1 WLVLYKTRKKA
12 FCTVCRFAT
21 VKKLNSFSKCGD
33 DAFISIGMNNWK
45 DCPGKLGVREK
56 SNYHRECIYK
66 VHASTNQVN
75 VDVQKEIKQATN
87 RSCFLEQ
94 FKCIPYL
101 MRVRGHTDDESNF
114 QKLFE
119 LVSTNN
125 RLDKEIKQWL
135 KKKCQYTSHDI
146 ISEQIK
152 EMYHQAFSKLR
163 QVKQSEIF
171 SVVIDETRDVSEHEQ
186 LVFAVRWVGSNYEV
200 AEEFVGL
207 YGCTKM
213 DAIFLLNIIK
223 DVLLQMGLDLKNI
236 CGQTY
241 DSASVLQGKAFG
253 EATLLKKENPK
264 ALSIHCLNHSLNLVL
279 QEAAKSCLMV
289 RSALEAVHKVH
300 NIIHASAKKL
310 AIFKNTSYQIN
321 AG

>member
-1 WLVLYKTRKKA
+1 
-12 FCTVCRFAT
+12 
-21 VKKLNSFSKCGD
+21 
-33 DAFISIGMNNWK
+33 
-45 DCPGKLGVREK
+45 
-56 SNYHRECIYK
+56 
-66 VHASTNQVN
+66 
-75 VDVQKEIKQATN
+75 
-87 RSCFLEQ
+87 
-94 FKCIPYL
+94 
-101 MRVRGHTDDESNF
+101 
-114 QKLFE
+114 
-119 LVSTNN
+119 
-125 RLDKEIKQWL
+125 
-135 KKKCQYTSHDI
+135 
-146 ISEQIK
+146 
-152 EMYHQAFSKLR
+152 
-163 QVKQSEIF
+163 F

-310 AIFKNTSYQIN
+310 AIFIEGGQTEAVKKAPGLISLMEKFDTFLGLKVCFSVFSACEEVARVLQSKTVTAETALICAVTLRERLNSLRSDTCF
-321 AG
+321 AEL